1 MYSVSFFLSPSRKLS
16 SALQVT
22 RQQYCV
28 SCLTVKPSGASKVSG
43 RTAPAVVCVAMR
55 YTLTSLLPSYFAVT
69 ARPPGSAEATDGLR
83 DQNQPISSIVRLA
96 KNE

>member
-83 DQNQPISSIVRLA
+83 VQNQPISSIVRLA

>member
-1 MYSVSFFLSPSRKLS
+1 MYSVSFFSSPSQFS

-55 YTLTSLLPSYFAVT
+55 YTLTSSLPSYFAVT

-83 DQNQPISSIVRLA
+83 DQNQPISSIMTMI
-96 KNE
+96 KKK

>member
-1 MYSVSFFLSPSRKLS
+1 MYSVSFFFSPFQLL

-22 RQQYCV
+22 RQQNCV
-28 SCLTVKPSGASKVSG
+28 SCLTVKPSGASKSSG

-55 YTLTSLLPSYFAVT
+55 YTLTSSLPSYFAVT

-83 DQNQPISSIVRLA
+83 VQNQPISSIVRLA

>member
-1 MYSVSFFLSPSRKLS
+1 MYSVSFFSSPSQFS

-43 RTAPAVVCVAMR
+43 RTAPAAVCVAMR
-55 YTLTSLLPSYFAVT
+55 YTLTSSLPSYFAVT

-83 DQNQPISSIVRLA
+83 VQNQPISSTMTMT
-96 KNE
+96 KK